1 MRRVL
6 LPLLIV
12 TAIWVAGCSETD
24 SSEGTPG
31 VTIAPA
37 ATQVPAGV
45 PTYQAVIVGPGEEP
59 LASADVAPRLFRD
72 EPSIIE
78 VLKTTIP
85 ADMVARGSGRDDHLI
100 VAMCIVGAAE
110 TGSGVEV
117 YADLQEDWL
126 SLEGKQVVEYVA
138 STYPVRIRLTRVGDT
153 FRVDGVDK
161 PKDGSGY
168 LSSLDEMFPYW
179 VRNAVDTAEAA
190 DLMRQAARAAALEW
204 AAPLGIVSPT
214 TTTSVR

>member
-78 VLKTTIP
+78 VLKTMIP
-85 ADMVARGSGRDDHLI
+85 VDMVVRGSGRDDHLI

-138 STYPVRIRLTRVGDT
+138 STYPVRIRLTD
-153 FRVDGVDK
+153 DI
-161 PKDGSGY
+161 
-168 LSSLDEMFPYW
+168 FPYW